1 MPMRNRSFHRSHNTL
16 RESIMSLKKDVTLIV
31 KCYGKV

>member
-1 MPMRNRSFHRSHNTL
+1 MPMRNRSLHSNHKTL

>member
-1 MPMRNRSFHRSHNTL
+1 MPMRNRSFHCSHNAL

-31 KCYGKV
+31 RCYGKV